1 MQKEK
6 MGGVYGAALLYTI
19 ITGLSFIFGKIAL
32 EGAPPLDLLAH
43 RFSASFIVVLIL
55 LLLGRVKLKFTFK
68 QLLKILPLAILYP
81 LLFFAFQT
89 YGLQAAT
96 AIEAG
101 ILTAT
106 IPIFTLIMATLF
118 LKEKTNIY
126 QIGSIV
132 ASVAGVIYITL
143 KKSSSVEVSSV
154 RGIIL
159 ILLSTLSFAG
169 YSVLARILTREFSSL
184 HLALV
189 MIIISFVTFN
199 AVAVTKHAVSGTLPL
214 FWKPLKDFKFVISV
228 LYLGILSTLV
238 TSFLTNFVLSKLEA
252 SKMSVFANLGTIVTI
267 IASVIILKETLYY
280 YHILGSVLIIGGVLG
295 TNFLDRRSP

>member
-159 ILLSTLSFAG
+159 ILLSTLACRH
-169 YSVLARILTREFSSL
+169 SVLARILTRSSPRST
-184 HLALV
+184 LALV

-199 AVAVTKHAVSGTLPL
+199 AVAVTKHAVRNPPL